1 MIMNNHKNRYILLVE
16 DDEVDRMTVKR
27 AIIKLKISN
36 KLLTAEN
43 GEEALELLQDSEDLP
58 WFILMDINM
67 PRMNGLELLK
77 IMKSDERLKIVPV
90 IMLTTSSQDEDRYHS
105 FQNSVAGYVIKPI
118 EFDDF
123 VEAIDRIHK
132 YWILADI
139 PDQIDLD

>member
-1 MIMNNHKNRYILLVE
+1 MNNHENRYILLVE

-27 AIIKLKISN
+27 AVRKLKILN
-36 KLLTAEN
+36 ELLTAEN
-43 GEEALELLQDSEDLP
+43 GEEALDLLNNSAELP

-90 IMLTTSSQDEDRYHS
+90 IMLTTSAQDEDRYES
-105 FQNSVAGYVIKPI
+105 FQNSVAGYVVKPV

-123 VEAIDRIHK
+123 VDAIDRIHK
-132 YWILADI
+132 YWTMVDTPDDI
-139 PDQIDLD
+139 